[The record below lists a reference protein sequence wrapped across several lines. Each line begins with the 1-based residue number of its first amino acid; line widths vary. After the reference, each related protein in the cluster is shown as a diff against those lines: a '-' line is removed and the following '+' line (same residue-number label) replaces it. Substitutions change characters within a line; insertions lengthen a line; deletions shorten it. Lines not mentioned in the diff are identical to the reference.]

1 MYLKLLFCTYLHFEK
16 GTTLQ
21 LKKKLESSSPKDPLC
36 QVWLKLAP
44 WFLRRRFLN
53 FVNVFLLIRNYL
65 PSEKGGT
72 LHLNKLKS
80 PSARDALPIFVEIG
94 LLEKKSF
101 VNVFFYFIIPI
112 LFFLLNLKKENY
124 FSLEKVCVPFPTV
137 NKTNGF
143 TKKSKFF
150 KNAKG
155 TGFFFLDH
163 PPPPDIARM
172 LCV

>member
-1 MYLKLLFCTYLHFEK
+1 M
-16 GTTLQ
+16 
-21 LKKKLESSSPKDPLC
+21 
-36 QVWLKLAP
+36 
-44 WFLRRRFLN
+44 
-53 FVNVFLLIRNYL
+53 
-65 PSEKGGT
+65 
-72 LHLNKLKS
+72 NKLKS

-143 TKKSKFF
+143 TTKPNFF

-155 TGFFFLDH
+155 TGCFFLA
-163 PPPPDIARM
+163 PPPPPPILRGCYVFEV
-172 LCV
+172 CVTFLKETYWKRTIVSYPTFVVISM